1 MKDVWL
7 EDPLGERKLLPSELP
22 LSVGG
27 PGAAV
32 VIPGCKPGEVRAR
45 IALTTQGLA
54 VTPEAGAGP
63 DALDGVR
70 IALEDRD
77 GRAVI
82 VVSHGGVANIDA
94 PAAVREPRGRRR
106 RRGPHPGRNPRL
118 RAARRRGP
126 PCARQRSGAS

>member
-27 PGAAV
+27 SGAAV

-45 IALTTQGLA
+45 ISLTTQGLS

-70 IALEDRD
+70 IALEDRE

-82 VVSHGGVANIDA
+82 VVRHGGVANVTR
-94 PAAVREPRGRRR
+94 PPQFES
-106 RRGPHPGRNPRL
+106 
-118 RAARRRGP
+118 RAADDATSDTERRAGRMSANAP
-126 PCARQRSGAS
+126 FIL

>member
-70 IALEDRD
+70 IALEDRE
-77 GRAVI
+77 GRAFI
-82 VVSHGGVANIDA
+82 VVGHGGVANVTR
-94 PAAVREPRGRRR
+94 PPQFES
-106 RRGPHPGRNPRL
+106 
-118 RAARRRGP
+118 RAADDAAGTASRSKSSLTSRARRGP
-126 PCARQRSGAS
+126 PCARPRSRAS